1 MVKLQESK
9 GRYFLSIP
17 RTLVKQKNWKKGQD
31 LFLVFNERGNIEITD
46 QIKN

>member
-9 GRYFLSIP
+9 DRYFISIP

-31 LFLVFNERGNIEITD
+31 LFLVFNERGNIEVTD